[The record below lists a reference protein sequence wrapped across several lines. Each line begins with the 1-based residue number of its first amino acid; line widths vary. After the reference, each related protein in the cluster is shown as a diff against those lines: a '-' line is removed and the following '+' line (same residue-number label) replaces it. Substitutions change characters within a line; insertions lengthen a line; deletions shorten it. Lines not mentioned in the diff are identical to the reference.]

1 MKSQSG
7 FTLIEA
13 LVTVTVA
20 VILAAIAVP
29 SFKLTFQNNRM
40 ISQSNDLLGSLIY
53 ARSEAI
59 ELNQNVT
66 ICASS
71 DGATCST
78 NWAKGWIV
86 CQDDDTTP
94 PGVTDCS
101 GASTVLRAHGA
112 LSGNNTLT
120 STFGGKVVFQ
130 KSGTTTAAGAGTFS
144 ICDSRG
150 ASSGS
155 SLYLTITG
163 LARLSRTPG
172 KQIDGTTNMTC

>member
-1 MKSQSG
+1 MRKQSG

-13 LVTVTVA
+13 LVTMTVA
-20 VILAAIAVP
+20 VILTAMAAP

-40 ISQSNDLLGSLIY
+40 ISQSNDLLGALVY

-71 DGATCST
+71 DGKTCGTS
-78 NWAKGWIV
+78 WAQGWIV
-86 CQDDDTTP
+86 CQDDDATP

-101 GASTVLRAHGA
+101 GASTVLRVHGA

-120 STFGGKVVFQ
+120 STFGGSVVFQ
-130 KSGTTTAAGAGTFS
+130 KSGTTTATGDGTFS

-150 ASSGS
+150 AGSGS
-155 SLYLTITG
+155 SLWLTLTG
-163 LARLSRTPG
+163 LARLSTTPG
-172 KQIDGTTNMTC
+172 KMIDGNALTC